1 MYQREHNLS
10 TGAGQATR
18 PRRNVHP
25 VLALQRL
32 IGNRGTMRVL
42 ARQKKNQGQFEH
54 SVKFGKVGPL
64 EIKGGNVKDWVGKET
79 PDKLELTTTMGKHSD
94 ELKRTSESRERIEKL
109 TVQSVVGENTFVAIT
124 ISNARIK
131 GYAADESGKTERWE
145 VVDFDAVHRDRTSI
159 GKARP

>member
-1 MYQREHNLS
+1 MYQREHDRG
-10 TGAGQATR
+10 TGSGQTAR
-18 PRRNVHP
+18 SRRNVHP

-32 IGNRGTMRVL
+32 IGNRGTTRVL
-42 ARQKKNQGQFEH
+42 ARQTNKAQFEH

-64 EIKGGNVKDWVGKET
+64 EIKGGNVKDWVGKDT
-79 PDKLELTTTMGKHSD
+79 PDKLELTTTSGKHSD
-94 ELKRTSESRERIEKL
+94 ELKRKSESRERIDKL
-109 TVQSVVGENTFVAIT
+109 TVSSVVGENTIVVIT

-131 GYAADESGKTERWE
+131 GYAADEAGKTESWE